1 MTGVEMIE
9 AALFQVRLAAER
21 VDPALA
27 PQLALCVRVATS
39 AVESARVDLNAARVN
54 DIEFAV
60 NDLAGVVEE
69 LPREDAE
76 KLSPLLAKLL
86 DDLGALKA
94 ATALDESLLASIRAF
109 QMRLRERMKA
119 IERQTYVE
127 GGADSPLPHPPAELR
142 REAIP
147 IAQALLAAGFATPAL
162 DQLIHSPDTLR
173 FHSIREILDE
183 LEEITG

>member
-27 PQLALCVRVATS
+27 PQLALCVSVAAS
-39 AVESARVDLNAARVN
+39 AVESARGDVNAARVN

-60 NDLAGVVEE
+60 NDLAAVVEE
-69 LPREDAE
+69 LPRTDAE
-76 KLSPLLAKLL
+76 LLSPLLTKILQ
-86 DDLGALKA
+86 DLAALKA
-94 ATALDESLLASIRAF
+94 ATKLDDALLASISAF

-127 GGADSPLPHPPAELR
+127 GGADGPLPHPPAELR

-147 IAQALLAAGFATPAL
+147 IAQALLSEGFATPAL
-162 DQLIHSPDTLR
+162 DQLIKTPDTLR

-183 LEEITG
+183 LEVIAG